1 MSDHLTT
8 QELISKIE
16 TADRRYRRSSTV
28 LLIIIGVAIAATLVL
43 QYQALEQFQAQSAE
57 RAAGLK
63 ALQEEQKKESEKS
76 NRYLQCIARYFA
88 DPNRRDTVIQDID
101 SCNIDPTTGL
111 LIPGADDTKSNSVR
125 PGDPTLLA
133 PGPSGGPSNTPG
145 ITNPDPDTETDP
157 NPAPPRGVIPR
168 IVDGVVGGVNGLVD
182 GARGILGL

>member
-8 QELISKIE
+8 QQLIAKIE

-28 LLIIIGVAIAATLVL
+28 LLIIIGVAIAATLIL

-63 ALQEEQKKESEKS
+63 ALQEEQKKEAEKS

-88 DPNRRDTVIQDID
+88 DPNRRETVIQDIE
-101 SCNIDPTTGL
+101 SCNIDPTTGY
-111 LIPGADDTKSNSVR
+111 LIPGVDDTKSNSVR
-125 PGDPTLLA
+125 PGDPTNLV
-133 PGPSGGPSNTPG
+133 PGPSGGPKTTPG
-145 ITNPDPDTETDP
+145 TTNPDPDTETDP
-157 NPAPPRGVIPR
+157 NPAPPRGVIPL
-168 IVDGVVGGVNGLVD
+168 IVDGATGLVNGVVN